1 MVDRWAVTI
10 RAGTILG
17 IDHVQVAAPRGCEA
31 EARAFYGGLLG
42 LEELP
47 KPEPLRARGGCWFR
61 AGESELHVGVEEP
74 FAPARKA
81 HPGLVVDDLA
91 ALAARLRAEG
101 IELTPDETIPGVERA
116 HVADPFGNR
125 LELRQA

>member
-1 MVDRWAVTI
+1 MVDRWAV
-10 RAGTILG
+10 TILG
-17 IDHVQVAAPRGCEA
+17 IDHVQVAAPAGCEA

-42 LEELP
+42 LEELE
-47 KPEPLRARGGCWFR
+47 KPETLRARGGCWFR
-61 AGESELHVGVEEP
+61 AGTGELHVGVEEP

-81 HPGLVVDDLA
+81 HPGLVVDDLK
-91 ALAARLRAEG
+91 ALAERLRAQG
-101 IELTPDETIPGVERA
+101 IEVVPDGTIPGLERA

>member
-1 MVDRWAVTI
+1 M
-10 RAGTILG
+10 TILG

-47 KPEPLRARGGCWFR
+47 KPEPLRAEAA
-61 AGESELHVGVEEP
+61 AGS
-74 FAPARKA
+74 APARRSCTSA
-81 HPGLVVDDLA
+81 SRSRSPRRARRIPGFVVDDLA

-101 IELTPDETIPGVERA
+101 IEVTPDETIPGVERA
-116 HVADPFGNR
+116 YVADPFGNR

>member
-1 MVDRWAVTI
+1 MTVT
-10 RAGTILG
+10 G
-17 IDHVQVAAPRGCEA
+17 IDHVQVAAPQGCEA

-61 AGESELHVGVEEP
+61 AGAQELHVGVEDP

-81 HPGLVVDDLA
+81 HPGLVVADLD
-91 ALAARLRAEG
+91 ALAERLSGEG
-101 IELTPDETIPGVERA
+101 IDVGYDESIPGTKRFHA
-116 HVADPFGNR
+116 ADPFGNR
-125 LELRQA
+125 LEFRQA